1 MKMSKNYKL
10 QLYAFECDTSLWENQ
25 LIYKLYLPKE
35 WKGFMNPFSNGWKL
49 DFKTTP
55 LGKKLQSIFPQ
66 IVWVNNKVHQ
76 DGNQK
81 PWLIATQPLS
91 IEMILLLA
99 KGWMMQVAAQIG
111 VDRPAEVDEG
121 KVGWREESV
130 KDALEQDRDLVY
142 SVIPGLV
149 AHQFCMETKQLQLPD
164 REEPISLEFSQV
176 SADKLAECMSQP
188 IDNRFSYVVRFR
200 LKYRA
205 GERERHLLMVS
216 AGIRRFITEPPER
229 EYLKG
234 KINSTILV
242 SMDNPF
248 MRHTGPGGRS
258 YSSLSFRRVG
268 GTEPYTK
275 WSEGFDE
282 LYFDVLWGK
291 SFSTEEILK
300 DPAAYASSHSPNVWV
315 VHSNRMFGSL
325 WIEAGISI
333 EEKMRFYEMVRGQLA
348 QWKPLPLLDYVE
360 SPGYKRARNGE
371 KKEQP
376 VTWCGHGKDFV
387 LEVWGPDQLYHSV
400 IRALTDKKF
409 NGKAVASYV
418 AEGEFR
424 LNAPSANRIRI
435 VQRDRQDFLDG
446 LDVQAYGSLAEKHRV
461 NCMERSIEPVGGEDW
476 ITLALV
482 EIMPKK
488 SWRKGEDPKQATR
501 QGFQLTGRLT
511 QFIHPEDKGG
521 KSKRKKD
528 APVGS
533 SYIHKVFNCVLDLL
547 GDSGVVDGKGYGL
560 VKNEGRPIL
569 AFDLVRG
576 EAGLY
581 AIQSKLENGSL
592 FIKGRGQEEWQTLRD
607 AVLSC
612 HKYEVLPSN
621 AESRKKEV
629 SRWVVD
635 EIRAERLR
643 GNEVVVLLE
652 AEMRNEGLMGIQ
664 NRHMEF
670 GQSPPLSPWIQ
681 EDPGVTIVRVNANDD
696 VPSYGFEPLAYATGV
711 YSDGMADLY
720 YGVGLKPKTQKGTA
734 KAQTK
739 YTFHNKPFQQP
750 RLLEYMP
757 LGDMDREERDRLAWM
772 THSLRELCIT
782 YESTTAKPY
791 PLKMMNTLKKYLKGD
806 LFDSVNA
813 ELEEF

>member
-1 MKMSKNYKL
+1 MSKNYKL
-10 QLYAFECDTSLWENQ
+10 QLYAFECETSLWDNQ

-35 WKGFMNPFSNGWKL
+35 WKGFMNQFGNGWKL

-66 IVWVNNKVHQ
+66 IIWVNNKVHQ
-76 DGNQK
+76 EENQK
-81 PWLIATQPLS
+81 PWLIAIEPLS

-99 KGWMMQVAAQIG
+99 KGWMMQVADKIG
-111 VDRPAEVDEG
+111 VTMPAEVDEG
-121 KVGWREESV
+121 KVGWQEESV
-130 KDALEQDRDLVY
+130 KAALLQDRGLAY
-142 SVIPGLV
+142 SVLPALV
-149 AHQFCMETKQLQLPD
+149 AHQFCKETKRLQLPD
-164 REEPISLEFSQV
+164 REEPVSLEFSLV
-176 SADKLAECMSQP
+176 SGNKSAECMSQL
-188 IDNRFSYVVRFR
+188 IDNRFSYVVRVH
-200 LKYRA
+200 LEYRA
-205 GERERHLLMVS
+205 GELERHLLMVS
-216 AGIRRFITEPPER
+216 AGIRRFVMEPPER
-229 EYLKG
+229 KYLKG

-248 MRHTGPGGRS
+248 MRRTGTGGRS

-268 GTEPYTK
+268 GTDPYTK

-291 SFSTEEILK
+291 TFSTEEILK
-300 DPAAYASSHSPNVWV
+300 DPAAYAFSHSPKVWV

-333 EEKMRFYEMVRGQLA
+333 EEKMRFYEMVREQLA
-348 QWKPLPLLDYVE
+348 LWKPLPLLDYVVN
-360 SPGYKRARNGE
+360 PTHKRMKKGE

-376 VTWCGHGKDFV
+376 VTWFGNGQDIV
-387 LEVWGPDQLYHSV
+387 LEVWGSDQLYHSV
-400 IRALTDKKF
+400 ARALKDKKY
-409 NGKAVASYV
+409 NGKAVVSYV

-424 LNAPSANRIRI
+424 LNAPSANRIRV

-446 LDVQAYGSLAEKHRV
+446 LDYQTYGSLAEKHRV
-461 NCMERSIEPVGGEDW
+461 NHMERSIEPVGGEGW

-482 EIMPKK
+482 EILPKK
-488 SWRKGEDPKQATR
+488 SWGKGEDPKQAAR
-501 QGFQLTGRLT
+501 QGFQLTGRLS
-511 QFIHPEDKGG
+511 QFIHPEDKE
-521 KSKRKKD
+521 KRSKRKKD
-528 APVGS
+528 APPGS
-533 SYIHKVFNCVLDLL
+533 SYIHKVFNSILDLL
-547 GDSGVVDGKGYGL
+547 GDSGVVDGKGYDL
-560 VKNEGRPIL
+560 VKEGRPIL

-592 FIKGRGQEEWQTLRD
+592 FIKGKGQEEWQPLRD
-607 AVLSC
+607 AVLNC
-612 HKYEVLPSN
+612 HKYEVLPSK
-621 AESRKKEV
+621 AEARKKEV

-652 AEMRNEGLMGIQ
+652 AEMRIEGLVGIQ
-664 NRHMEF
+664 NRNIEF
-670 GQSPPLSPWIQ
+670 GQNPPLSPWIQ
-681 EDPGVTIVRVNANDD
+681 EDPGVTIVRVNANED

-711 YSDGMADLY
+711 YSDGVTDLY

-739 YTFHNKPFQQP
+739 YTYHNKPFQQP

-757 LGDMDREERDRLAWM
+757 LGDMDREDRDSLAWM

-791 PLKMMNTLKKYLKGD
+791 PLKMMGTLKKYLKGD
-806 LFDSVNA
+806 LFDGVDA